1 MTRVAINGF
10 GRIGR
15 AFFKLAFEKPELEIV
30 AINDLGNLDNL
41 AYLLRHDSVY
51 GNYDKEVEVRDGKL
65 VVGGKTVEFLSEK
78 DATKLPWGALKV
90 DVVVE
95 STGVFESYLKASVH
109 RDAGAKRV
117 VITAP
122 AKDEDTEEAK
132 TVLMGVNESD
142 LGTCLISSN
151 GSCTTNSVSPI
162 MEILSKKIGIKK
174 AFLNTAH
181 GYTATQSLV
190 DGPTKGEDYRRGR
203 AAGINI
209 VPSTTGAAITVGKV
223 VHELLGKFDGVAM
236 RVPVATGSLSSVVF
250 LTERETTKEEI
261 NRILEE
267 ASHEERWDGI
277 FVTTRDQLV
286 SSDIIGDRHA
296 AIADLNLTHVTGG
309 DLCAVY
315 SWYDNEMGYTNTLVN
330 HVIKVG
336 ETLK

>member
-15 AFFKLAFEKPELEIV
+15 AFFKLAVERPELEIV

-51 GNYDKEVEVRDGKL
+51 GNFGKEVEVKDGKL
-65 VVGGKTVEFLSEK
+65 VVAGKPFIFMSEK
-78 DATKLPWGALKV
+78 DATKLPWKDLNI

-95 STGVFESYLKASVH
+95 STGVFESYQKALVH
-109 RDAGAKRV
+109 REAGAKRV

-122 AKDEDTEEAK
+122 AKDDDTEEAR
-132 TVLMGVNESD
+132 TVLMGVNEGD
-142 LGTCLISSN
+142 LSKCVITSN

-162 MEILSKKIGIKK
+162 MEILNETIGIKK

-190 DGPTKGEDYRRGR
+190 DSPTKGEDYRRGR
-203 AAGINI
+203 AAAVNI
-209 VPSTTGAAITVGKV
+209 VPSTTGAAIAVGRA

-250 LTERETTKEEI
+250 VAARETTKEEI
-261 NRILEE
+261 NTILEN
-267 ASHEERWDGI
+267 ASHDKRWENV
-277 FVTTRDQLV
+277 FAATRDQLV

-296 AIADLNLTHVTGG
+296 AIADLSLTHVTGG

-315 SWYDNEMGYTNTLVN
+315 SWYDNEMGYTYTLVD
-330 HVIKVG
+330 HVVKLGQTI
-336 ETLK
+336 